1 MSVYLSMAAFAL
13 ASSISP
19 GPVNLVALSA
29 GAQHGLRAGLRH
41 VTGATVGFTG
51 LLLLIGLGL
60 NELIARSGYGPSLML
75 LLRWGGLSFLVYMAY
90 QLARSDGK
98 LGGDD
103 KAQRAKPSYLY
114 GATMQ
119 WLNPKAWIAS
129 LAGMAAYASSG
140 DGLLVWQ
147 FAAIYF
153 VICYASLASWAWAG
167 AKLRRHLNEPR
178 KLIVFNRTLAVLL
191 LACAVYML

>member
-1 MSVYLSMAAFAL
+1 MSLYLSMAAFAL

-19 GPVNLVALSA
+19 GPVNLVALST

-41 VTGATVGFTG
+41 VTGATLGFTL

-60 NELIARSGYGPSLML
+60 NEVIERSGYGPSLML
-75 LLRWGGLSFLVYMAY
+75 ALRWGGLSFLVYMAFE
-90 QLARSDGK
+90 LARSDGK
-98 LGGDD
+98 LGRDA
-103 KAQRAKPSYLY
+103 AQRTKPSYLY
-114 GATMQ
+114 GAAMQ

-140 DGLLVWQ
+140 DRLLVWQ
-147 FAAIYF
+147 FAAIYL

-167 AKLRRHLNEPR
+167 AALRHHLKEPR
-178 KLIVFNRTLAVLL
+178 KLMYFNRTLAALLL
-191 LACAVYML
+191 LAAVYMV